1 MLTGTRF
8 GAEQALAYGLI
19 HEVRAPEDLDARVQ
33 AVLED
38 VRACSPNAIAEIKKL
53 MFMVTTQSLDDTVDY
68 RATLLDT
75 LRRSDDGMEGMMAF
89 VEKRAAKWAK

>member
-1 MLTGTRF
+1 
-8 GAEQALAYGLI
+8 
-19 HEVRAPEDLDARVQ
+19 
-33 AVLED
+33 
-38 VRACSPNAIAEIKKL
+38 
-53 MFMVTTQSLDDTVDY
+53 MFMVTTQSLDDTVEY